1 MYRESDREPAKYI
14 VRFDDICP
22 TMNWDVWKQ
31 IVDILDAYRIKPII
45 AVVPNNQDL
54 HLKYQKA
61 DPAFWQKVK
70 RYQDNGYMVA
80 MHGYNHVYTNHNS
93 GLMGISA
100 NSEFATVSMAG
111 QKEKIDLA
119 QGIFAEHGIRVD
131 AFVAPSHSFDR
142 NTVKILAGG
151 GGYTSNQ

>member
-1 MYRESDREPAKYI
+1 MYRKGDKESAKYI
-14 VRFDDICP
+14 IRFDDLCP
-22 TMNWDVWKQ
+22 TMNWDVWNRV
-31 IVDILDAYRIKPII
+31 IEILDANQIKPII
-45 AVVPNNQDL
+45 AVVPNNQDM
-54 HLKYQKA
+54 HLKCRKA
-61 DPAFWQKVK
+61 DPAFWQKIK
-70 RYQDNGYMVA
+70 QYQDDGYMVA

-119 QGIFAEHGIRVD
+119 KDVFKMHEIRID

-142 NTVKILAGG
+142 KTVKVLAGG
-151 GGYTSNQ
+151 V